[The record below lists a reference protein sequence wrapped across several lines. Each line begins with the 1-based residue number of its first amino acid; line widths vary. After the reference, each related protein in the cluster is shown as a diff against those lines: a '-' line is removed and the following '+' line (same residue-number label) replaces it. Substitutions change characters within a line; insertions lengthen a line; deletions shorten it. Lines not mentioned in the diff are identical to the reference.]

1 MCCAWISWLNIT
13 GARACLGIQPGPAA
27 ALARPAKAS
36 LRGGAE
42 SAMQDAPSAMDADA
56 GAARAAFEAEN
67 DIRAADADDTRYFY
81 DEADQMQR
89 RLAQPWVADPHYFQ
103 DVHVSAVAL
112 IKMVMHARSGGS
124 IEVMGSI
131 QGQVADRAFVVNDVF
146 PLPVEGTE
154 TRVNAGAEGN
164 EFMVSYN
171 VESPKVARREG
182 IIGWY
187 HSHPGYGCWL
197 SGIDVGT
204 QASNQQFTD
213 PFLAIV
219 VDPVRTMSSGKVD
232 IGSFRTY
239 PENYTPPNE
248 AASEY
253 QTIPLEKIEDFG
265 VHSKRYYQ
273 LNMSYFKSSLDARLL
288 DLLWNKYWARALS
301 SSPLLQGEN
310 FVVQQLSDLG
320 KKIAQAESELEK
332 GNPNSG
338 RGFFMQ
344 EKNASS
350 SSSGKVDAKLEQIAK
365 DAQKCCGDHSHALI
379 TMFAKNSLFSHI
391 DGKTSANA
399 RLLAPGMSG
408 GHSENGSASVPGAS
422 GPASS

>member
-1 MCCAWISWLNIT
+1 MNPE
-13 GARACLGIQPGPAA
+13 GGP
-27 ALARPAKAS
+27 S
-36 LRGGAE
+36 RGMSE
-42 SAMQDAPSAMDADA
+42 SE
-56 GAARAAFEAEN
+56 AARAAFELEN
-67 DIRAADADDTRYFY
+67 NIETVDSDDARYFY
-81 DEADQMQR
+81 DEVDQKR
-89 RLAQPWVADPHYFQ
+89 WRVEKPWLKDPHYFT

-131 QGQVADRAFVVNDVF
+131 QGQVAEKAFVVNDVF

-154 TRVNAGAEGN
+154 TRVNAGAEGM

-171 VESPKVARREG
+171 LECPAVARREG

-197 SGIDVGT
+197 SGIDVST
-204 QASNQQFTD
+204 QSSNQRYME

-239 PENYTPPNE
+239 PENYAPPNE

-265 VHSKRYYQ
+265 VHSRKYYQ
-273 LNMSYFKSSLDARLL
+273 LNMSYFKSSLDASLL

-301 SSPLLQGEN
+301 SSPLLEGEK
-310 FVVQQLSDLG
+310 FVVEQLADLG
-320 KKIAQAESELEK
+320 KKIAQAEPELGK
-332 GNPNSG
+332 GSHSARMVPVHDP
-338 RGFFMQ
+338 
-344 EKNASS
+344 ASS
-350 SSSGKVDAKLEQIAK
+350 SSSSKASAKLEQIAK
-365 DAQKCCGDHSHALI
+365 DAQKCCGDHSLALMS
-379 TMFAKNSLFSHI
+379 MFAKNTLFNHNKS
-391 DGKTSANA
+391 
-399 RLLAPGMSG
+399 
-408 GHSENGSASVPGAS
+408 
-422 GPASS
+422 